1 MSQVAGGKYKSG
13 ITAPVRELLLLSLIL
28 VFFSATAGG
37 QSKSPKRGI
46 CGDASPVD
54 LATLAPYVTWYYD
67 WGVEPPSV
75 SQGQLSG
82 IEWVPMAWNAPSNL
96 TDFENRIPAGSLYL
110 LGFNEPNFLSQAN
123 MTPAQAAAAWPG
135 LEAVAASKG
144 LKLVSPA
151 VNWCGDCVEGVTN
164 DPVDWLDKFFAA
176 CPGCKVDYIAVH
188 SYAPG
193 SESLRN
199 YLTKFKKYNKP
210 LWITEFAPWDP
221 PKPDFEGVVRY
232 MKEAIPILENDPD
245 VYRYSWFAT
254 RVGINPDI
262 SLLGAD
268 GVLTK
273 LGQLYASM
281 GFPGLSADLPPV
293 VMAGPDGFISQ
304 PTSSVTLNGSVYD
317 ANNDAAVISW
327 TQESGPA
334 TAVFNNTSISGPVV
348 SGVVPGV
355 YNFRMTA
362 TAGGKSDFDE
372 VSVTVTTPNIALGK
386 PVSASSV
393 QGPATPSTAVNDGS
407 LTTRWSSAYTDVEW
421 IRIDL
426 QAVYDL
432 TGARIFWEAAAAKN
446 FKIQVST
453 DDASWTT
460 VYTTI
465 NGDGGT
471 DGFTFA
477 TAARYIRMYAGD
489 RLTEYGYSIYEFEVF
504 GTLQTGIEDIPGDK
518 ALSVYPNP
526 AHHWPVRI
534 TSGRQ
539 WKGEEAVLTVS
550 KISGETVCIEV
561 VSVPDDGY
569 VDHLLDLDGESS
581 PGVYILTLRMGNITE
596 HARLVFR

>member
-1 MSQVAGGKYKSG
+1 MIRVMNDGKTG
-13 ITAPVRELLLLSLIL
+13 IRVPVKVLLLATLAVTLSGLAA
-28 VFFSATAGG
+28 VG
-37 QSKSPKRGI
+37 QTKSPKRGI
-46 CGDASPVD
+46 CGDASPAD
-54 LATLAPYVTWYYD
+54 LATLAPFVSWYYD
-67 WGVEPPSV
+67 WSVEPPAV

-82 IEWVPMAWNAPSNL
+82 IEWVPMAWNAPSNI
-96 TDFENRIPAGSLYL
+96 TNFENRIPAGSIFL

-123 MTPAQAAAAWPG
+123 MTPAEAAAAWPD
-135 LEAVAASKG
+135 LEAVAAAKG

-176 CPGCKVDYIAVH
+176 CTGCKVDYIAIH

-193 SESLRN
+193 SEALQN
-199 YLTKFKKYNKP
+199 YLNKFRKYNKP

-221 PKPDFEGVVRY
+221 PKPDFEGVVKY

-245 VYRYSWFAT
+245 VFRYSWFAT
-254 RVGINPDI
+254 RVSINPDI
-262 SLLGAD
+262 SLLAAD

-273 LGQLYASM
+273 LGQLYACM

-293 VMAGPDGFISQ
+293 ALAGPDRFISQ
-304 PTSSVTLNGSVYD
+304 PASSVTLNGSVYD

-327 TQESGPA
+327 TQESGPSS
-334 TAVFNNTSISGPVV
+334 AVIDNASVAGPAV
-348 SGVVPGV
+348 SALVPGV
-355 YNFRMTA
+355 YIFRLTA
-362 TAGGKSDFDE
+362 TAGGRSDYDE

-393 QGPATPSTAVNDGS
+393 QGAATPATAVNDGS
-407 LTTRWSSAYTDVEW
+407 LTTRWSSAYTDIEW

-432 TGARIFWEAAAAKN
+432 TGARIFWESAAAKN

-460 VYTTI
+460 VYTTV

-471 DGFTFA
+471 DGFTFSS
-477 TAARYIRMYAGD
+477 AARYIRMYAGD

-504 GTLQTGIEDIPGDK
+504 GTLQTGIEDTPGDK
-518 ALSVYPNP
+518 SLSVYPNP
-526 AHHWPVRI
+526 AHQWPVRI
-534 TSGRQ
+534 ISGKR
-539 WKGEEAVLTVS
+539 WEGREVLLSVS
-550 KISGETVCIEV
+550 SISGETVCSEEV
-561 VSVPDDGY
+561 AVSGNGI
-569 VDHLLDLDGESS
+569 VDYLLFPEAELP
-581 PGVYILTLRMGNITE
+581 PGVYVLTLGDGRRFEN
-596 HARLVFR
+596 ARLVIR

>member
-1 MSQVAGGKYKSG
+1 MSATAVNRNAGSVTSRR
-13 ITAPVRELLLLSLIL
+13 IALLWTLIL
-28 VFFSATAGG
+28 LIISVTAGG
-37 QSKSPKRGI
+37 QTRSPKRGI
-46 CGDASPVD
+46 CGDASPQD
-54 LATLAPYVTWYYD
+54 LATLAPFMTWYYD
-67 WGVEPPSV
+67 WGVEPPAV

-176 CPGCKVDYIAVH
+176 CPGCKVDYIAIH

-193 SESLRN
+193 SEALRN

-245 VYRYSWFAT
+245 VFRYSWFAT

-281 GFPGLSADLPPV
+281 GFPGLTADLPPV
-293 VMAGPDGFISQ
+293 VMAGPDRFISQ
-304 PTSSVTLNGSVYD
+304 PASSVSLSGSVYD

-334 TAVFNNTSISGPVV
+334 AAVFDNAAVAGPVA
-348 SGVVPGV
+348 SGLVPGV
-355 YNFRMTA
+355 YVFRMTA

-386 PVSASSV
+386 PVTASSV
-393 QGPATPSTAVNDGS
+393 QGAATPATAVNDGS
-407 LTTRWSSAYTDVEW
+407 MTTRWSSAYTDVEW

-432 TGARIFWEAAAAKN
+432 TGARITWEAAAAKN

-460 VYTTI
+460 VYTTV

-471 DGFTFA
+471 DGFTF
-477 TAARYIRMYAGD
+477 TSSARYIRMYAGD
-489 RLTEYGYSIYEFEVF
+489 RLTEYGYSIFEFEVF
-504 GTLQTGIEDIPGDK
+504 GTLQTGIEDISDTGSI
-518 ALSVYPNP
+518 SVYPNP
-526 AHHWPVRI
+526 SSGGIVTLDFRGSHADEEVNI
-534 TSGRQ
+534 T
-539 WKGEEAVLTVS
+539 VTDM
-550 KISGETVCIEV
+550 SGEIIGNQMIRVSTEGKAVFLLPGGAGLIPGIYIVTVA
-561 VSVPDDGY
+561 
-569 VDHLLDLDGESS
+569 GEQTTSH
-581 PGVYILTLRMGNITE
+581 NK
-596 HARLVFR
+596 LVIR

>member
-1 MSQVAGGKYKSG
+1 MLNLKNKRKSARLYPLQINVWAAVILLFFTSLAGAQ
-13 ITAPVRELLLLSLIL
+13 T
-28 VFFSATAGG
+28 
-37 QSKSPKRGI
+37 KSPKRGI
-46 CGDASPVD
+46 CGDASPAD
-54 LATLAPYVTWYYD
+54 LATLAPFVTWYYD

-82 IEWVPMAWNAPSNL
+82 IEWVPMAWNAPANL
-96 TDFENRIPAGSLYL
+96 TDFENKIPAGSLYL
-110 LGFNEPNFLSQAN
+110 LGFNEPNFKSQAN

-135 LEAVAASKG
+135 LEAVAAAKG

-151 VNWCGDCVEGVTN
+151 VNWCGDCVDGVTN

-176 CPGCKVDYIAVH
+176 CPGCKVDYIAIH

-193 SESLRN
+193 SEALRN

-221 PKPDFEGVVRY
+221 PKPDYEGVVQY

-245 VYRYSWFAT
+245 VFRYSWFAT
-254 RVGINPDI
+254 RVGSNPDI
-262 SLLGAD
+262 NLMGAD

-281 GFPGLSADLPPV
+281 AFPGLSADLPPV
-293 VMAGPDGFISQ
+293 VMAGPDRFISQ
-304 PTSSVTLNGSVYD
+304 PASSVTLSGSVYD

-334 TAVFNNTSISGPVV
+334 SAVFDNSSVAGPTV
-348 SGVVPGV
+348 SALVPGI

-372 VSVTVTTPNIALGK
+372 VSVTVTTTNIALGK

-393 QGPATPSTAVNDGS
+393 QGPSTPATAVNDGS
-407 LTTRWSSAYTDVEW
+407 LTTRWSSAYTDIEW

-432 TGARIFWEAAAAKN
+432 TGARIFWEAAAARN

-460 VYTTI
+460 VFSTI

-477 TAARYIRMYAGD
+477 SAAKYIRMYAGD
-489 RLTEYGYSIYEFEVF
+489 RLTDYGYSIWEFEVF
-504 GTLQTGIEDIPGDK
+504 GTLRTALEDIMEGK
-518 ALSVYPNP
+518 ALAVYPNP
-526 AHHWPVRI
+526 AHLWPVRI
-534 TSGRQ
+534 TSSQKWEG
-539 WKGEEAVLTVS
+539 GEATLTVS
-550 KISGETVCIEV
+550 DISGKTIWKEAVI
-561 VSVPDDGY
+561 VSDDGT
-569 VDHLLDLDGESS
+569 VDHLFDPGRDLP
-581 PGVYILTLRMGNITE
+581 PGIYLLALRQGSRSEFT
-596 HARLVFR
+596 RLVIR

>member
-1 MSQVAGGKYKSG
+1 MSRYSPNRTEGSG
-13 ITAPVRELLLLSLIL
+13 NARLIALFWMLVLLLIAAPVGS
-28 VFFSATAGG
+28 

-46 CGDASPVD
+46 CGDASPAD
-54 LATLAPYVTWYYD
+54 LATLSPFVTWYYD
-67 WGVEPPSV
+67 WGVEPPAV

-96 TDFENRIPAGSLYL
+96 VDFESRIPAGSLYL
-110 LGFNEPNFLSQAN
+110 LGFNEPNFISQAN

-210 LWITEFAPWDP
+210 LWVTEFAPWDP
-221 PKPDFEGVVRY
+221 PKPDYEGVVKY
-232 MKEAIPILENDPD
+232 MLEAIPILENDPD
-245 VYRYSWFAT
+245 VFRYSWFAT
-254 RVGINPDI
+254 RVSINPDI

-268 GVLTK
+268 GEMTK

-281 GFPGLSADLPPV
+281 AFPGLSSDLPPV
-293 VMAGPDGFISQ
+293 AMAGPDRYISQ
-304 PTSSVTLNGSVYD
+304 PASSVALNGSVYD
-317 ANNDAAVISW
+317 ANGDAAVISW
-327 TQESGPA
+327 TQEGGPV
-334 TAVFNNTSISGPVV
+334 TAVFDNTSIAGPTV
-348 SGVVPGV
+348 SGLVPGV
-355 YNFRMTA
+355 FKFRMTA
-362 TAGGKSDFDE
+362 TAAGKTDYDE

-393 QGPATPSTAVNDGS
+393 EGAATPAAAVNDGS
-407 LTTRWSSAYTDVEW
+407 LTTRWASAHTDVEW

-432 TGARIFWEAAAAKN
+432 TGARIVWEAAAAKN
-446 FKIQVST
+446 FKIQVSS

-465 NGDGGT
+465 TGDGGT
-471 DGFTFA
+471 DMFTFA
-477 TAARYIRMYAGD
+477 STARYIRMYAGD
-489 RLTEYGYSIYEFEVF
+489 RLTDYGYSIYEFEVF
-504 GTLQTGIEDIPGDK
+504 GTLHTGIGEVT
-518 ALSVYPNP
+518 AARSLELYPNP
-526 AHHWPVRI
+526 AADGIVRVV
-534 TSGRQ
+534 SEGR
-539 WKGEEAVLTVS
+539 WEGRDALLTVS
-550 KISGETVCIEV
+550 SISGETVCSEMVI
-561 VSVPDDGY
+561 VSDEGS
-569 VDHLLDLDGESS
+569 VDHLLDLEGLVS
-581 PGVYILTLRMGNITE
+581 PGVYLLTLRDGMRSE
-596 HARLVFR
+596 HARLVVR

>member
-1 MSQVAGGKYKSG
+1 MSA
-13 ITAPVRELLLLSLIL
+13 TAVNNNADSVIVIRTTLLWSLIL
-28 VFFSATAGG
+28 LLVSATAGG
-37 QSKSPKRGI
+37 QTKSPKRGI
-46 CGDASPVD
+46 CGDASPAD
-54 LATLAPYVTWYYD
+54 LAILAPYTTWYYD
-67 WGVEPPSV
+67 WGVEPPAV

-135 LEAVAASKG
+135 LEAIAARKG

-151 VNWCGDCVEGVTN
+151 VNWCGDCVDGVTN

-210 LWITEFAPWDP
+210 LWVTEFAPWDP

-245 VYRYSWFAT
+245 VFRYSWFAT

-262 SLLGAD
+262 SLLGSD

-273 LGQLYASM
+273 LGQLYTSM

-304 PTSSVTLNGSVYD
+304 PASSVTLNGSVYD

-334 TAVFNNTSISGPVV
+334 TAAFNNASVEGPVV
-348 SGVVPGV
+348 SGLVPGI
-355 YNFRMTA
+355 YIFRMTA
-362 TAGGKSDFDE
+362 TAGGRSDFDE

-471 DGFTFA
+471 DGFAFA
-477 TAARYIRMYAGD
+477 SAARYIRMYAGD

-504 GTLQTGIEDIPGDK
+504 GTLQTGIRGV
-518 ALSVYPNP
+518 SVTQSFNVYPNP
-526 AHHWPVRI
+526 VNGGPVRI
-534 TSGRQ
+534 VSAGR
-539 WKGEEAVLTVS
+539 WTGREASVTLS
-550 KISGETVCIEV
+550 RLSGETVHSEPV
-561 VSVPDDGY
+561 PVSGDGT
-569 VDHLLDLDGESS
+569 VDYILSPGEELP
-581 PGVYILTLRMGNITE
+581 PGVYLLTLGDGKRSET
-596 HARLVFR
+596 ARLVIR